1 MFKILVPTDF
11 SECSKEAIL
20 YANDFAN
27 LIGNAELHILHCAVI
42 GKLSTTRDA
51 NDQTLYSEVIESLDE
66 GMKSFDRFMEQFS
79 FDVPVQ
85 HRITEGRPAYGI
97 LRYASQNNIDQII
110 MGTHGASGLREWAI
124 GSNTQNILRQSPCP
138 VLAIKHYN
146 TPLRL
151 KHILFV
157 SDFEEE
163 TLPLF
168 KHTAD
173 LATRTDAEL
182 HLLNVETPD
191 KFFQIPIREIES
203 MKSMAKMFD
212 GTTTIHTN
220 TAWNVENGIKKAI
233 ETLDIDLVVMANH
246 GLSGFRYLFYNSI
259 TEGVVNH
266 LDIPVLTARIR
277 KEKEDVTQKRYASFR
292 EI

>member
-1 MFKILVPTDF
+1 L
-11 SECSKEAIL
+11 E
-20 YANDFAN
+20 
-27 LIGNAELHILHCAVI
+27 
-42 GKLSTTRDA
+42 
-51 NDQTLYSEVIESLDE
+51 E
-66 GMKSFDRFMEQFS
+66 GMITVDRFLKQIS

-85 HRITEGRPAYGI
+85 HRITEGRPAQGI
-97 LRYASQNNIDQII
+97 LKYASQNNIDQII

-124 GSNTQNILRQSPCP
+124 GSNTQKILRQSPCP
-138 VLAIKHYN
+138 VLAVKHYD
-146 TPLRL
+146 TPLKL

-157 SDFEEE
+157 SDFEDEA
-163 TLPLF
+163 LPLF

-173 LATRTDAEL
+173 LAGRTEAEL

-212 GTTTIHTN
+212 GTSTLHTN
-220 TAWNVENGIKKAI
+220 TAWNVENGIRKAI
-233 ETLDIDLVVMANH
+233 GTLDIDLVVMANH

-277 KEKEDVTQKRYASFR
+277 KEKEEQTQKRFASFR
-292 EI
+292 EM